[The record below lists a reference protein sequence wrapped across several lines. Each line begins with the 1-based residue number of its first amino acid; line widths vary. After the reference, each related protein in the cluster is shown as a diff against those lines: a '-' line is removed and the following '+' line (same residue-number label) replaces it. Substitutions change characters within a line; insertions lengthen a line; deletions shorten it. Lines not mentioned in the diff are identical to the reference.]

1 MEGRPMTHTM
11 AASFRAAAPAAVTR
25 ERLGLLGELPGT
37 WVGNGFNIISL
48 PVHPH
53 TSGSPFRVKVNA
65 TRETLSFSTIGG
77 PIPNR
82 GFVENDIFF
91 LGLHYLQIVSDA
103 ATNAGMHLEP
113 GLWLNMP
120 LEGAAPSDD
129 PLKRL
134 LVRQATIPHGDSLLA
149 LSTNLLD
156 VPGGPK
162 IAVENSLPIRF
173 SSTVALP
180 KTDPYVVKPFA
191 DAAKAMAT
199 IPGIQAAALFDP
211 NLVLTDAIKGQTIS
225 DTKVIIISTKG
236 VENSGIVNAPFVVKN
251 ANAASLDAIF
261 WIETVTQPGS
271 DPILQLQY
279 TQRVI
284 LDFDQV
290 HWPHISVATLVKQ

>member
-1 MEGRPMTHTM
+1 VAEHAARGRRAVGRP
-11 AASFRAAAPAAVTR
+11 AEAAP
-25 ERLGLLGELPGT
+25 
-37 WVGNGFNIISL
+37 
-48 PVHPH
+48 
-53 TSGSPFRVKVNA
+53 GSPGNDPA
-65 TRETLSFSTIGG
+65 
-77 PIPNR
+77 R
-82 GFVENDIFF
+82 GF
-91 LGLHYLQIVSDA
+91 A
-103 ATNAGMHLEP
+103 PRAEP
-113 GLWLNMP
+113 F
-120 LEGAAPSDD
+120 
-129 PLKRL
+129 
-134 LVRQATIPHGDSLLA
+134 
-149 LSTNLLD
+149 
-156 VPGGPK
+156 
-162 IAVENSLPIRF
+162 RF
-173 SSTVALP
+173 GSTVALP

>member
-1 MEGRPMTHTM
+1 MEHRQMTEKM
-11 AASFRAAAPAAVTR
+11 ATSFRAAAPAAITR
-25 ERLGLLGELPGT
+25 DRLGLLSELPGT

-53 TSGSPFRVKVNA
+53 TPNSTFRVKVNA
-65 TRETLSFSTIGG
+65 TSEMLSFTTIGG

-82 GFVENDIFF
+82 GFDESDIFF
-91 LGLHYLQIVSDA
+91 LGLHYLQQVSDE

-120 LEGAAPSDD
+120 LEGAPPSDD

-134 LVRQATIPHGDSLLA
+134 LVRQGTIPHGDSFLA
-149 LSTNLLD
+149 LSTKLLD
-156 VPGGPK
+156 IAGGPK

-173 SSTVALP
+173 GATKPFAL
-180 KTDPYVVKPFA
+180 TDPYVAKAFA
-191 DAAKAMAT
+191 DAAKEIAK
-199 IPGIQAAALFDP
+199 IPGIPAAALFDP
-211 NLVLTDAIKGQTIS
+211 NVVLRDAIKTQTIS
-225 DTKVIIISTKG
+225 NTKVIVISTKG

-251 ANAASLDAIF
+251 ADAVSLDAIF
-261 WIETVTQPGS
+261 WIETVVQPGT

-284 LDFDQV
+284 LDFDKV